1 LKEGRGTLKG
11 GTRDGLLAEKENSP
25 ESDKETRRQGDQD
38 PPNRFFSN
46 LLGVIKTFKPC

>member
-1 LKEGRGTLKG
+1 LKEGRGTLEEG
-11 GTRDGLLAEKENSP
+11 ARDGFLEDKENSP

-46 LLGVIKTFKPC
+46 LLGVKKTFKLC